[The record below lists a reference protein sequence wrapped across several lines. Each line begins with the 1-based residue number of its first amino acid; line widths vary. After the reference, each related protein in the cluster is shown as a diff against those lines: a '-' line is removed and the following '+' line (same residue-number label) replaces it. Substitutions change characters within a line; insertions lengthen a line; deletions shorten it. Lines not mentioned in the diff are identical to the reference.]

1 MQAEEEE
8 KNESLNPSEYSSI
21 LYSSPGGPGSPCESP
36 VRQAHLLNSAQAW
49 SPAISTGKLKEH
61 VSKSRA
67 AIFEQILATQQSIEA
82 NSPTKSSAIDRRLID
97 SLKRRRLA
105 QRAGQATGETRPTE
119 EGIDTAGETGWGQNP
134 WLQAHGRMTQH
145 QTDVINRLKESLAP
159 YGKRS

>member
-1 MQAEEEE
+1 MNLGRDTQSNASPVAQAKGPEPTGWSINPIQVKRDRMLAEEEE

-36 VRQAHLLNSAQAW
+36 VKQSYLQDSAQAW

-61 VSKSRA
+61 LSRSRA

-105 QRAGQATGETRPTE
+105 QRAG
-119 EGIDTAGETGWGQNP
+119 
-134 WLQAHGRMTQH
+134 
-145 QTDVINRLKESLAP
+145 
-159 YGKRS
+159 